1 MQQSI
6 YLVQVVYQ
14 YTLYCNKIKVSLKGG
29 DIMNGSTIQETL
41 SSGITAETL
50 AEILAALKDLDDRV
64 KALED

>member
-1 MQQSI
+1 M
-6 YLVQVVYQ
+6 
-14 YTLYCNKIKVSLKGG
+14 NKKVISLKGG

-50 AEILAALKDLDDRV
+50 AEILAALKDLDTRV

>member
-1 MQQSI
+1 
-6 YLVQVVYQ
+6 
-14 YTLYCNKIKVSLKGG
+14 
-29 DIMNGSTIQETL
+29 MNGSTIQDVL